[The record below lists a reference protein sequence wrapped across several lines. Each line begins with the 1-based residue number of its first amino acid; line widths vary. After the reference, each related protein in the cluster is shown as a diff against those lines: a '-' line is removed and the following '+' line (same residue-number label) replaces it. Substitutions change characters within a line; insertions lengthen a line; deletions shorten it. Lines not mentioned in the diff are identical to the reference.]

1 MGILGT
7 QEKGWGS
14 YSIPKNYLAVKKVT
28 ASGSGYLT
36 TSYAEFS
43 PDDAYD
49 NDFKL
54 GLWKSSGKLIGVSDA
69 ITITAGGSNE
79 TFYELSWSN
88 DCAISAGVEYYIGI
102 LSNNNTYQNNRAKI
116 YYNVYPDSYP
126 LGTDGGV
133 ISMYYNTP
141 DNFLPND
148 LSSLDVDAIT
158 YITYIDFKG
167 INGSFDKINTI
178 SQNNI
183 NKINGVSMSNINKV
197 GGMTKS

>member
-79 TFYELSWSN
+79 TFYELSTVSYLLN
-88 DCAISAGVEYYIGI
+88 
-102 LSNNNTYQNNRAKI
+102 SNNFRCPFWIFTHEHTTYRT
-116 YYNVYPDSYP
+116 
-126 LGTDGGV
+126 LG
-133 ISMYYNTP
+133 I
-141 DNFLPND
+141 FR
-148 LSSLDVDAIT
+148 
-158 YITYIDFKG
+158 YIKRSD
-167 INGSFDKINTI
+167 
-178 SQNNI
+178 
-183 NKINGVSMSNINKV
+183 MS
-197 GGMTKS
+197 